1 MQQKALE
8 HFAVN
13 GWAMS
18 KRKTTMERFV
28 RIFCAMLM
36 LSLGFAH
43 KPVDAAITAPVL
55 DESYRLPDGT
65 FAEICF
71 GHAEGEAS
79 ATDAGHGDTSGHLDI
94 SGKLFCEA
102 CLLASSILLPLPDG
116 ETWLVTSFVWLDNRP
131 ATERVLADTTI
142 AERSRARAPPFFI

>member
-1 MQQKALE
+1 MNKR
-8 HFAVN
+8 
-13 GWAMS
+13 S
-18 KRKTTMERFV
+18 KSIERFV

-43 KPVDAAITAPVL
+43 KPVEAAIAEPVL

-71 GHAEGEAS
+71 GHDGEGAPS
-79 ATDAGHGDTSGHLDI
+79 ATVGHAGDPAGHLDI

-102 CLLASSILLPLPDG
+102 CLLASSILLPLPDS
-116 ETWLVTSFVWLDNRP
+116 EAWLVTSFTWLDNTP
-131 ATERVLADTTI
+131 APQRFLADTTVL
-142 AERSRARAPPFFI
+142 ERSRARAPPFFI

>member
-1 MQQKALE
+1 
-8 HFAVN
+8 
-13 GWAMS
+13 MS
-18 KRKTTMERFV
+18 KRMKAIERFV

-43 KPVDAAITAPVL
+43 KPVEAAAPTAAM

-71 GHAEGEAS
+71 GHGED
-79 ATDAGHGDTSGHLDI
+79 DAAVADVGHRGDTSGHLDI

-102 CLLASSILLPLPDG
+102 CLLASSILLPLPDS
-116 ETWLVTSFVWLDNRP
+116 ETWLLTSFTWLDNSARTVRYLP
-131 ATERVLADTTI
+131 DATVLERA
-142 AERSRARAPPFFI
+142 RARAPPLFI